1 MLVTCAPSFVI
12 SLGWITVL
20 TAGSMPHKQSCCLAL
35 SSTSATPVIA
45 GACAEMHTLY
55 AFCKRELFLPCDW
68 QGLGGKCIP
77 MQLFLLEGNAAMQL
91 LPCSNKHDHLD

>member
-55 AFCKRELFLPCDW
+55 AFASMNYSFPVIGRAWVASAYQCSSSCWKEMLL
-68 QGLGGKCIP
+68 CIAA
-77 MQLFLLEGNAAMQL
+77 LLQQT
-91 LPCSNKHDHLD
+91 